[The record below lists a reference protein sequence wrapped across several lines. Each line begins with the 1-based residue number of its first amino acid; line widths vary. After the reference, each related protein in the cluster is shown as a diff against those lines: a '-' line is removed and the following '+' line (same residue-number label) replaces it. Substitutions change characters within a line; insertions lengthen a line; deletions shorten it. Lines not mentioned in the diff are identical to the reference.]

1 VKSLANTNS
10 GRRPRHGRIAKSLSG
25 ALVLAFSALMAQG
38 AGSDEIRLSD
48 NLGGNEKVSDAT
60 SVAAPCEPMPLPN
73 PAVFQG
79 AAQAARTDTVT
90 VTLPPRGKTEVK
102 AVMKVNKVLLYTW
115 KTDKGVAYVDF
126 HGHSPDWKDK
136 KAFVRYLEAKQGAAA
151 DSGSLVAPFS
161 GEHGWYWENRQD
173 HPVTITL
180 TVTGYHD
187 AVKKYGAL

>member
-1 VKSLANTNS
+1 MKTAT
-10 GRRPRHGRIAKSLSG
+10 ICA
-25 ALVLAFSALMAQG
+25 ACAVLAAMAVHG
-38 AGSDEIRLSD
+38 AADDARLADPSGS
-48 NLGGNEKVSDAT
+48 NEKFAAASTTAT
-60 SVAAPCEPMPLPN
+60 ADVPIPLPN

-79 AAQAARTDTVT
+79 AGQAARTDTVT
-90 VTLPPRGKTEVK
+90 ITLPPKGRTEVK
-102 AVMKVNKVLLYTW
+102 AVMKVDKVIVYSW

-126 HGHSPDWKDK
+126 HGHSPDWTNK
-136 KAFVRYLEAKQGAAA
+136 KAFVRYLEARQGAAA

-187 AVKKYGAL
+187 AVRNYGALK

>member
-1 VKSLANTNS
+1 V
-10 GRRPRHGRIAKSLSG
+10 
-25 ALVLAFSALMAQG
+25 ALVAQG
-38 AGSDEIRLSD
+38 ASTNEIKLVD
-48 NLGGNEKVSDAT
+48 ALGGNEKISDA
-60 SVAAPCEPMPLPN
+60 SAPADPAQPMPLPN

-79 AAQAARTDTVT
+79 AKQAARTDTVT
-90 VTLPPRGKTEVK
+90 ITLPPKGKTEVK
-102 AVMKVNKVLLYTW
+102 AVMAVNKVIVYTW

-126 HGHSPDWKDK
+126 HGHSPDWTNK
-136 KAFVRYLEAKQGAAA
+136 KAFVRYLEAKGGVAA

-187 AVKKYGAL
+187 AIKKYGAL